1 MKEFLLLNNGAAGN
15 TAYTK
20 LFLLFSVYLGSKQM
34 HQFRI
39 VYTVS
44 FYYNFLLQK
53 SLEQNYK
60 LKLQT
65 D

>member
-1 MKEFLLLNNGAAGN
+1 MLKEFLLHGAVQV
-15 TAYTK
+15 TTYTK

-53 SLEQNYK
+53 SLEKIYK